1 MVVSR
6 LGRHFGSSWYATDA
20 KNNEPKEHHVT
31 SGRNKLV
38 LCVSSKLSQKFYQF
52 SFSTQT
58 ASRGRKVTHFH
69 DGGQEAPS
77 QIDCVFFYY
86 TPKIK
91 QTKETERS
99 PEPGQTRQLRFGPL
113 AAATVQETP
122 CFMFFFFPVV
132 IISILCC
139 RRNHTP
145 SKRYRKCERQ
155 ENEKPQARF
164 DSQLNKH

>member
-1 MVVSR
+1 MGAISVR
-6 LGRHFGSSWYATDA
+6 RDMLRMR

-99 PEPGQTRQLRFGPL
+99 PEPGQTRQLRFGPQPPPNKRRHVVCSSFSGCYHL
-113 AAATVQETP
+113 D
-122 CFMFFFFPVV
+122 FMLSP
-132 IISILCC
+132 
-139 RRNHTP
+139 
-145 SKRYRKCERQ
+145 
-155 ENEKPQARF
+155 KPYTFQ
-164 DSQLNKH
+164 KV